1 MITYVCS
8 ARASA
13 TTGAALRVDGG
24 VVRAIPLSRQRVL
37 RTSMILPLPRR
48 DVFAFF
54 AEAGNLEAITPP
66 ELRFRIV
73 TVQPIEMGVGT
84 VIEYALRLRGAP
96 IRWRTLISRWE
107 PPDLFVDEQIAGPYS
122 SWIHTH
128 RFTETAGGTRI
139 DDEVRYR
146 LPFSPL
152 GELAGPVVGW
162 QLARIFRYRQQ
173 RVAALL
179 HVQAVP

>member
-1 MITYVCS
+1 MTF
-8 ARASA
+8 
-13 TTGAALRVDGG
+13 
-24 VVRAIPLSRQRVL
+24 
-37 RTSMILPLPRR
+37 PLPRG

-54 AEAGNLEAITPP
+54 AEAGNLEVITPP
-66 ELRFRIV
+66 ELRFRIL
-73 TVQPIEMGVGT
+73 TAQPIAMGVGA

-107 PPDLFVDEQIAGPYS
+107 PPDLFVDEQIAGPYA
-122 SWIHTH
+122 SWVHTH
-128 RFTETAGGTRI
+128 RFTDTSDGTRI

-152 GELAGPVVGW
+152 GELAGPVVAW
-162 QLARIFRYRQQ
+162 QLTRIFRYRQE

-179 HVQAVP
+179 EAQAAS